1 MKTLLYLTAFPPCQ
15 KTGGQA
21 FSVNAIKELSQKYE
35 VTLMYFAYPG
45 HECEIKVGGN
55 IKVVECIPVKRF
67 DFLRRFWIHPIFTR
81 RFNRSVLC
89 RLQYIAH
96 AYDMLYFDF
105 SQVALYAIYI
115 QHPHKILRMHD
126 VLCQKFSRKNMGLAK
141 WICTTE
147 KKIVGAVEKVFVPS
161 KKDSVIIQKK
171 YDIHALYTN
180 EYLKPV
186 AFPTVVEQK
195 KQFVFYGYWKRAEN
209 TDGLLWFIKQV
220 LPLLKGEYSFVVM
233 GGGLEPELN
242 EKYLSPNNITYLGFV
257 DDPLSVIMQSSA
269 VIVPLFQGAGIK
281 VKVIDSFTAG
291 TPVIGTEL
299 AFEGLPAVARLSYSA
314 QSAEEFAGVLQ
325 TFVPLSYEEKIN
337 SAKQFNE
344 IYNNHHLLE
353 QLEDG
358 VPEENV

>member
-1 MKTLLYLTAFPPCQ
+1 MKTILYITAFPPCQ

-35 VTLMYFAYPG
+35 VTLMYFEYPG
-45 HECEIKVGGN
+45 HDCVIKVGDN
-55 IKVVECIPVKRF
+55 IKSVESLRVNKF

-81 RFNRSVLC
+81 RFNRDVLR
-89 RLQYIAH
+89 RLRAL
-96 AYDMLYFDF
+96 AKEYDVLYFDF
-105 SQVALYAIYI
+105 SQVALYAQYI
-115 QHPHKILRMHD
+115 DHPHKILRMHD
-126 VLCQKFSRKNMGLAK
+126 VLCQKFSRKNKLIAK
-141 WICTTE
+141 WICATE
-147 KKIVGAVEKVFVPS
+147 EKVVRSVEKVFVPS
-161 KKDSVIIQKK
+161 KKDTSIIQNK
-171 YDIHALYTN
+171 YGVDALYTN

-186 AFPTVVEQK
+186 TFPAVVEQK
-195 KQFVFYGYWKRAEN
+195 KQFVFYGYWKRSEN
-209 TDGLLWFIKQV
+209 IDGLIWFIEQV

-233 GGGLEPELN
+233 GGGLESELN
-242 EKYLSPNNITYLGFV
+242 VKYLSPNNITYLGFV
-257 DDPLSVIMQSSA
+257 DDSLSVIMQSSA
-269 VIVPLFQGAGIK
+269 IIVPLFQGAGIK

-325 TFVPLSYEEKIN
+325 TFVPLSYEEKIK

-358 VPEENV
+358 VPEENI

>member
-1 MKTLLYLTAFPPCQ
+1 MKTILYITAFPPCQ

-35 VTLMYFAYPG
+35 ITLLYFAYSG

-55 IKVVECIPVKRF
+55 IKAVECIPVKRF

-81 RFNRSVLC
+81 RFNRDVLR
-89 RLQYIAH
+89 RLRAL
-96 AYDMLYFDF
+96 AKEYDVLYFDF
-105 SQVALYAIYI
+105 SQVALYARYI
-115 QHPHKILRMHD
+115 DHPHKILRMHD
-126 VLCQKFSRKNMGLAK
+126 VLCQKFSRKNKLLAK
-141 WICTTE
+141 WICATE
-147 KKIVGAVEKVFVPS
+147 EKIVRSVEKVFVPS
-161 KKDSVIIQKK
+161 KKDTSIIQQT
-171 YDIHALYTN
+171 YSVQVLYTN
-180 EYLKPV
+180 EYLKSMS
-186 AFPTVVEQK
+186 FSTFLEQK
-195 KQFVFYGYWKRAEN
+195 KQFVFYGYWKRPEN
-209 TDGLLWFIKQV
+209 TDGLIWFIEQV

-257 DDPLSVIMQSSA
+257 DDPLAVIMQSSA

-314 QSAEEFAGVLQ
+314 QLAEEFAGVLQ

-358 VPEENV
+358 VPEENI